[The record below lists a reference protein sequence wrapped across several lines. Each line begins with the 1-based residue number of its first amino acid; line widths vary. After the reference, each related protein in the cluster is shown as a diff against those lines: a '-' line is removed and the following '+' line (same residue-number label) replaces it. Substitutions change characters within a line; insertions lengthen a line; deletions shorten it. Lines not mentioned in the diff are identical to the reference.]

1 MSRKILLFISTIF
14 ILSNCI
20 AQLHV
25 TKYVNPF
32 IGTIFEGNCYP
43 GATLPFGM
51 VQLSPDNGLTEKDM
65 YEGYC
70 SGYSYTKN
78 IIKGFSHTHLSG
90 TGRPALG
97 DISVLPTVDID
108 PSINDI
114 RSDIFHNEESA
125 SPGYYSV
132 MLKSF
137 GIKAEL
143 TTTQRC
149 GLHRYS
155 FPESKKSII
164 RLDLAYGA
172 GNDSATA
179 CYFKKINDS
188 IFVGYRISKSSFS
201 KDRHIYFAVQISKP
215 VHNVVL
221 FSDSSLVKS
230 GNEATGRDVKACLVF
245 STKKGEQVLLK
256 VALST
261 ANEEGALAGLK
272 EIKGWDFNAVK
283 QRAENIWERELE
295 KIKITS
301 EDKDFKT
308 VFYTALYHTYLAPI
322 RIDDALGNYRGI
334 NKQIVRRGKNTYTIN
349 GFWDTYRAENP
360 LLTITQAERIPDMI
374 NSLLSFY
381 RQYGLLPVWDLYVSE
396 TNTMKGYHAV
406 AVIADAML
414 KSFKG
419 FDYEE
424 AFKAMKASASQNIR
438 ATDWYRKL
446 GYIPFEKD
454 DASVTSTLEYAFDDW
469 CIAQV
474 ARKLGKEN
482 DYKIFMERS
491 NNWKNVFDSALLFVR
506 PKDESGKWIEPFNP
520 YDEAIG
526 DTRAFAEGN
535 AWQFTWFVPQDI
547 PGLIRMFGTGER
559 FAQKLDSLYILTPP
573 DTSANIYKYDGYIGL
588 LWHGNEPCHHISYL
602 YNYVGMPWKTAEK
615 IKQTCAFYRNDPR
628 GLVGNDDC
636 GQTSAWYVFSAMG
649 FYPVNPA
656 NGEYVIGTPLA
667 NKTELSLFNRKH
679 FIIKANGLSKTNI
692 YVQKATLN
700 GHAYTKS
707 FITHAD
713 LLKGGE
719 LALYMGDKP
728 SSTWGVKKEDFPD

>member
-1 MSRKILLFISTIF
+1 MKRI
-14 ILSNCI
+14 ILSLATI
-20 AQLHV
+20 LILAHAFGQLHL

-51 VQLSPDNGLTEKDM
+51 VQLSPDNGLTEKDK

-78 IIKGFSHTHLSG
+78 MIKGFSHTHLSG

-97 DISVLPTVDID
+97 DISVLPMLGQAPTDK
-108 PSINDI
+108 DI
-114 RSDIFHNEESA
+114 RSDISHREESA

-137 GIKAEL
+137 GIRAEL

-149 GLHRYS
+149 GFHRYT
-155 FPESKKSII
+155 FPESKKAMI
-164 RLDLAYGA
+164 RLDLGYGA
-172 GNDSATA
+172 GDEVTTD
-179 CYFKKINDS
+179 CYIKKINATT
-188 IFVGYRISKSSFS
+188 FVGYRISNSSFS
-201 KDRHIYFAVQISKP
+201 KDRHIYFAAQISKP
-215 VHNVVL
+215 VSDVVL
-221 FSDSSLVKS
+221 FSDSRVMKP
-230 GNEATGRDVKACLVF
+230 GAEAIGRDVKACLVF

-261 ANEEGALAGLK
+261 ANVEGALAGLQEVK
-272 EIKGWDFNAVK
+272 DWDFSAVK
-283 QRAENIWERELE
+283 QSAEHIWERELE

-301 EDKDFKT
+301 TDENFKT
-308 VFYTALYHTYLAPI
+308 VFYTALYHTCLAPI

-334 NKQIVRRGKNTYTIN
+334 DKQKIIHGKNIYTIN
-349 GFWDTYRAENP
+349 GFWDTFRAENP
-360 LLTITQAERIPDMI
+360 LLTITQAERIPDII

-414 KSFKG
+414 KGFKG

-424 AFKAMKASASQNIR
+424 AFEAMKKSAAQNIR

-446 GYIPFEKD
+446 GFIPFEKE
-454 DASVTSTLEYAFDDW
+454 DASVTTTLEYAFDDW

-474 ARKLGKEN
+474 AKRLGKEN

-491 NNWKNVFDSALLFVR
+491 GYWKNLFDPATLFIR
-506 PKDESGKWIEPFNP
+506 PKDSSGKWITPFSP
-520 YDEAIG
+520 FDESIG
-526 DTRAFAEGN
+526 NTRAYAEGN
-535 AWQFTWFVPQDI
+535 AWQFTWYVPQDI
-547 PGLIRMFGTGER
+547 PGLVQLFGSGER
-559 FAQKLDSLYILTPP
+559 FAEKLDSLYILRPP
-573 DTSANIYKYDGYIGL
+573 DSTANIYKYDGYIGL
-588 LWHGNEPCHHISYL
+588 LWHGNEPCHHIPYL

-615 IKQTCAFYRNDPR
+615 VKQVSAFYRNDPR

-636 GQTSAWYVFSAMG
+636 GQTSAWYVFSAIG

-656 NGEYVIGTPLA
+656 SGEYVIGTPQSDKA
-667 NKTELSLFNRKH
+667 ELSLIDGKQFVVTAK
-679 FIIKANGLSKTNI
+679 GLSKENI
-692 YVQKATLN
+692 YVQKAMLN
-700 GHAYTKS
+700 GKAYTKS
-707 FITHAD
+707 YIKHAD
-713 LLKGGE
+713 IMKGGE
-719 LALYMGDKP
+719 LMLYMGDKP
-728 SSTWGVKKEDFPD
+728 SATWGTKNEDHPH